1 MLIPKPREVEVK
13 HVMITINQCKVEI
26 MNSREVE
33 VKHVMITIQPHEVE
47 IMISI
52 NPCEVEVKHYSHTKW
67 RL

>member
-33 VKHVMITIQPHEVE
+33 VKRYDNYTATRSGNYDIYKLT
-47 IMISI
+47 
-52 NPCEVEVKHYSHTKW
+52 
-67 RL
+67 